1 MSSNKLRFFNNL
13 SKPFVKIVENFYPD
27 AFIFVILLSVL
38 TFLLALVNTDSSVL
52 ETFEAWGNGLP
63 KLFTFTAQICIIM
76 ITAHALAH
84 TPPIERILSKI
95 GSYPTSQVKA
105 YALVTFISG
114 LASLF
119 AWSFG
124 LIVGGIVSKFVAIG
138 CAKKR
143 IKIHYPLLVASA
155 YSGYVIWHMGYSS
168 SAALFVSS
176 PNHSLIDKIGVIP
189 VTDTIFNPFNITI
202 ALITLFIITII
213 NPLMR
218 PDNDSEIKEIDSNIF
233 RLGDNDDISNINQ
246 KIRTP
251 AQTIENNRFISLFL
265 AISLLFF
272 IGLIFYKNG
281 FSLDLNIVSWSFL
294 GLGLLL
300 SNSAIHYVKLVN
312 KASITVGPII
322 LQYPFYAGIMGIMAD
337 TGLINVLAENIS
349 NIATKET
356 LGFYSFLS
364 GGLVNMFI
372 PSGGGQWAVQG
383 PVMIEAANYLN
394 VEPYVVVLGVA
405 YGDQWTNMIQPF
417 WTIPLLAI
425 AGLHMRQIMGY
436 TFVIFII
443 TGFLFG
449 GSMLYLGS
457 GQI

>member
-1 MSSNKLRFFNNL
+1 MSSEKLRFFNSL
-13 SKPFVKIVENFYPD
+13 SKPFVKIVEKYYPD
-27 AFIFVILLSVL
+27 AFIFVIVLSVL
-38 TFLLALVNTDSSVL
+38 TFILALVNTEANSVEVL
-52 ETFEAWGNGLP
+52 EAWGNGLP
-63 KLFTFTAQICIIM
+63 KLFTFTAQISIIM

-84 TPPIERILSKI
+84 TNPVETILSKV
-95 GSYPTSQVKA
+95 GSYPNSPIQA

-114 LASLF
+114 IASLF

-124 LIVGGIVSKFVAIG
+124 LIVGGIISKFVAIG
-138 CAKKR
+138 CSKKK
-143 IKIHYPLLVASA
+143 ISIHYPLLVASA

-176 PNHSLIDKIGVIP
+176 DGHSLIDKIGIIP
-189 VTDTIFNPFNITI
+189 VTETIFTNFNMIL
-202 ALITLFIITII
+202 ALITLIIITII

-218 PDNDSEIKEIDSNIF
+218 PTNKTEIKEIDTNVFNLSNKN
-233 RLGDNDDISNINQ
+233 NDFLDINQ
-246 KIRTP
+246 KSRTF
-251 AQTIENNRFISLFL
+251 AQTIESNRFISLFVGL
-265 AISLLFF
+265 CLLFF
-272 IGLIFYKNG
+272 IFYIFHKKG

-294 GLGLLL
+294 GIGLIL
-300 SNSAIHYVKLVN
+300 SNSPIHYVKLVN
-312 KASITVGPII
+312 KAAITVGPII

-337 TGLINVLAENIS
+337 TGLIDVMANKIS
-349 NIATKET
+349 EISSSET

-383 PVMIEAANYLN
+383 PVMIEAANNLN

-436 TFVIFII
+436 TFVIFLV
-443 TGFLFG
+443 TGVLY
-449 GSMLYLGS
+449 GSAMLYLGS
-457 GQI
+457 G

>member
-1 MSSNKLRFFNNL
+1 MSSEKLRFFNSL
-13 SKPFVKIVENFYPD
+13 SKPFVRIVEKFYPD
-27 AFIFVILLSVL
+27 AFIFVIVLSVL
-38 TFLLALVNTDSSVL
+38 TFILALFNTEANSVEVL
-52 ETFEAWGNGLP
+52 EAWGNGLP
-63 KLFTFTAQICIIM
+63 KLFTFTAQISIIM

-84 TPPIERILSKI
+84 TNPVETILSKV
-95 GSYPTSQVKA
+95 GSYPNSPIQA

-114 LASLF
+114 IASLF

-124 LIVGGIVSKFVAIG
+124 LIVGGIISKFVAIG
-138 CAKKR
+138 CSKK
-143 IKIHYPLLVASA
+143 KISVHYPLLVASA

-176 PNHSLIDKIGVIP
+176 DGHSLIDKIGIIP
-189 VTDTIFNPFNITI
+189 VTETIFTNFNMIL
-202 ALITLFIITII
+202 ALITLIIITII

-218 PDNDSEIKEIDSNIF
+218 PTNKTEIKEIDTNVFNFSNKN
-233 RLGDNDDISNINQ
+233 NDFLDINQ
-246 KIRTP
+246 KSRTF
-251 AQTIENNRFISLFL
+251 AQNIESNRFISLFVGL
-265 AISLLFF
+265 CLLFF
-272 IGLIFYKNG
+272 IFYIFHKKG

-294 GLGLLL
+294 GIGLVL
-300 SNSAIHYVKLVN
+300 SNSPIHYVKLVN
-312 KASITVGPII
+312 KAAITVGPII

-337 TGLINVLAENIS
+337 TGLIDVMANKIS
-349 NIATKET
+349 EISSSET

-383 PVMIEAANYLN
+383 PVMIEAASNLN

-436 TFVIFII
+436 TFVIFLV
-443 TGFLFG
+443 TGVLY
-449 GSMLYLGS
+449 GSAMLYLGS
-457 GQI
+457 G

>member
-1 MSSNKLRFFNNL
+1 M
-13 SKPFVKIVENFYPD
+13 
-27 AFIFVILLSVL
+27 
-38 TFLLALVNTDSSVL
+38 
-52 ETFEAWGNGLP
+52 GNGSS
-63 KLFTFTAQICIIM
+63 KTFTFTAQICIIM

-84 TPPIERILSKI
+84 TKPVENILSKI
-95 GSYPTSQVKA
+95 GSYPASQIQA

-176 PNHSLIDKIGVIP
+176 ADHSLIDKIGIIP

-202 ALITLFIITII
+202 AIFTLLIITIV

-218 PDNDSEIKEIDSNIF
+218 PNNDSEINEIDSNVF
-233 RLGDNDDISNINQ
+233 RFTDKNDSNNMNNN
-246 KIRTP
+246 IRSP
-251 AQTIENNRFISLFL
+251 AQVIENNRFISFFL
-265 AISLLFF
+265 AISLLLF
-272 IGLIFYKNG
+272 IGLIFYKKG

-294 GLGLLL
+294 GIGLLL
-300 SNSAIHYVKLVN
+300 SNSPIHYVKLVN
-312 KASITVGPII
+312 RASVTVGPII

-337 TGLINVLAENIS
+337 TGLINVLAEKIS
-349 NIATKET
+349 SIATSDT

-394 VEPYVVVLGVA
+394 VKPYVIVLGVA
-405 YGDQWTNMIQPF
+405 LRRPMDKYDSTILDYSSIGNCRITYETNN
-417 WTIPLLAI
+417 
-425 AGLHMRQIMGY
+425 GLHVCYFYYNWGYLWLCYALSRLRLRINIYRIIYIMLNIIY
-436 TFVIFII
+436 HCFIN
-443 TGFLFG
+443 
-449 GSMLYLGS
+449 
-457 GQI
+457 

>member
-1 MSSNKLRFFNNL
+1 MSSKKLGFFNNL
-13 SKPFVKIVENFYPD
+13 SKPFVKLVENFYPD
-27 AFIFVILLSVL
+27 AFIFVIVLSVL
-38 TFLLALVNTDSSVL
+38 TFLLAVFNTDSSII
-52 ETFEAWGNGLP
+52 ETFEAWGTGLP

-84 TPPIERILSKI
+84 TKPVENILSKI
-95 GSYPTSQVKA
+95 GSYPASKIQA

-176 PNHSLIDKIGVIP
+176 ADHSLINKIGIIP

-202 ALITLFIITII
+202 AIFTLLIITIV

-218 PDNDSEIKEIDSNIF
+218 PNNDSEINEIDSNVF
-233 RLGDNDDISNINQ
+233 RFTDKSDSDDMNK
-246 KIRTP
+246 KIRSP
-251 AQTIENNRFISLFL
+251 AQVIENNRFISFFL
-265 AISLLFF
+265 AISLLLF
-272 IGLIFYKNG
+272 IGLIFYKKG

-294 GLGLLL
+294 GIGLLL
-300 SNSAIHYVKLVN
+300 SNSPIHYVKLVN
-312 KASITVGPII
+312 RASITVGPII
-322 LQYPFYAGIMGIMAD
+322 LQYPFYAGIMGIIAD
-337 TGLINVLAENIS
+337 TGLINVLAEKIS
-349 NIATKET
+349 SIATADT

-394 VEPYVVVLGVA
+394 VKPYVIVLGVA

-443 TGFLFG
+443 TGVIY
-449 GSMLYLGS
+449 GSAMLYLGS
-457 GQI
+457 G

>member
-1 MSSNKLRFFNNL
+1 MSSKKLGFFNNL
-13 SKPFVKIVENFYPD
+13 SKPFVKLVENFYPD
-27 AFIFVILLSVL
+27 AFIFVIVLSVL
-38 TFLLALVNTDSSVL
+38 TFLLAVFNTDSSII
-52 ETFEAWGNGLP
+52 ETFEAWGTGLP

-84 TPPIERILSKI
+84 TKPVENILSKI
-95 GSYPTSQVKA
+95 GSYPASQIQA

-176 PNHSLIDKIGVIP
+176 ADHSLINKIGIIP

-202 ALITLFIITII
+202 AIFTLLIITIV

-218 PDNDSEIKEIDSNIF
+218 PSNDSEINEIDSNVF
-233 RLGDNDDISNINQ
+233 RLTDKSDSNDMNK
-246 KIRTP
+246 KIRSP
-251 AQTIENNRFISLFL
+251 AQVIENNRFISFFL
-265 AISLLFF
+265 AISLLLF
-272 IGLIFYKNG
+272 IGLIFYKKG

-294 GLGLLL
+294 GIGLLL
-300 SNSAIHYVKLVN
+300 SNSPIHYVKLVN
-312 KASITVGPII
+312 RASITVGPII

-337 TGLINVLAENIS
+337 TGLINVLAEKIS
-349 NIATKET
+349 SIATSDT

-383 PVMIEAANYLN
+383 PVMIEAANNLN
-394 VEPYVVVLGVA
+394 VKPYVIVLGVA

-443 TGFLFG
+443 TGIIY
-449 GSMLYLGS
+449 GSAMLYLGS
-457 GQI
+457 G

>member
-1 MSSNKLRFFNNL
+1 MSSKKLGFLNNL
-13 SKPFVKIVENFYPD
+13 SKPFVKLVENFYPD
-27 AFIFVILLSVL
+27 AFIFVIVLSVL
-38 TFLLALVNTDSSVL
+38 TFLLAVLNTDSTII
-52 ETFEAWGNGLP
+52 ETFEAWGTGLP

-84 TPPIERILSKI
+84 TNPVENILSKV
-95 GSYPTSQVKA
+95 GSYPTSQIQA

-143 IKIHYPLLVASA
+143 IRIHYPLLVASA

-176 PNHSLIDKIGVIP
+176 AGHSLIDKIGVIP
-189 VTDTIFNPFNITI
+189 VTDTIFNQFNITVAI
-202 ALITLFIITII
+202 FTLLVITIV

-218 PDNDSEIKEIDSNIF
+218 PDNSEIKEIDSNVF
-233 RLGDNDDISNINQ
+233 RLTNNNNNNLNIN
-246 KIRTP
+246 KNVRSP
-251 AQTIENNRFISLFL
+251 AQAIENNRFISFFL
-265 AISLLFF
+265 AISLIMF

-294 GLGLLL
+294 GIGLLL
-300 SNSAIHYVKLVN
+300 SNSPIHYVKLVN
-312 KASITVGPII
+312 KASVTVGPII

-337 TGLINVLAENIS
+337 TGLINVLAEKIS
-349 NIATKET
+349 SIATAET

-394 VEPYVVVLGVA
+394 VKPYVIVLGVA

-443 TGFLFG
+443 TGIIY
-449 GSMLYLGS
+449 GSAMLYLGA
-457 GQI
+457 G